1 MSHSAVSDVPEGGQE
16 GLLPRLPPLVPPGA
30 QGDLLQGAHPQLQ
43 AGAHQE
49 VQPSAQN
56 QVRLRK
62 IVGTHCL
69 GEESIHHIYHF
80 SYQSVFMFEW
90 WKITQILTSLKKSK
104 LLCL

>member
-1 MSHSAVSDVPEGGQE
+1 MPDCEKDPMPNSAVSDLPEGGKK
-16 GLLPRLPPLVPPGA
+16 GLLPRLPPLVPPSA

-69 GEESIHHIYHF
+69 GEEKLKYLHIYHLVINLF
-80 SYQSVFMFEW
+80 S
-90 WKITQILTSLKKSK
+90 
-104 LLCL
+104 CLNGGK